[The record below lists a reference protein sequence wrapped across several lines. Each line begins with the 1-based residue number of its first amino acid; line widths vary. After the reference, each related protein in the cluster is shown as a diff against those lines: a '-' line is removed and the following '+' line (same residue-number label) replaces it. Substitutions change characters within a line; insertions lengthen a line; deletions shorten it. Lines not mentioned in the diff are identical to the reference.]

1 MKKKL
6 QLSETQLIEFIEN
19 TVRRIKKERQSKVV
33 KINENDLYK
42 IVDKVAA
49 EQKVVAK
56 SKVKTPQINESK
68 KPTKEEFIEL
78 RKKERR
84 RKIFESANKG
94 ERKKN
99 LNNKNNES

>member
-68 KPTKEEFIEL
+68 KLTKEEFIKL
-78 RKKERR
+78 RKTRR
-84 RKIFESANKG
+84 ERKIFESVNNG
-94 ERKKN
+94 TRKK
-99 LNNKNNES
+99 KS